1 MSIHEFQMWIVAALS
16 PVTAVDRLMTTAWA
30 WPIMESLHF
39 TGLCLLIGAVGTFD
53 LRLLGFARSVPI
65 AVVHRLI
72 PWGIAGFALNVTTG
86 SLFVMTEPDQYIY
99 NPSFHLKL
107 LFMAIAGVNASLFY
121 VTSFRHA
128 FGPGARLDAPRHA
141 KIIAAVSLT
150 AWLLV
155 IICGRLI
162 TFFRPAPCFEAAQ
175 TLLLT
180 CGP

>member
-1 MSIHEFQMWIVAALS
+1 MGIHELQTWIVTALS
-16 PVTAVDRLMTTAWA
+16 PETAVDRLMTTAWA

-39 TGLCLLIGAVGTFD
+39 TGLCLLIGGVGTFD

-72 PWGIAGFALNVTTG
+72 PFGLAGFAINVITG
-86 SLFVMTEPDQYIY
+86 SMFVMTEPDQYIY

-107 LFMAIAGVNASLFY
+107 LFMGIAGVNASLFY

-128 FGPGARLDAPRHA
+128 FGPGARLEAPRHA

-150 AWLLV
+150 AWMLV

-162 TFFRPAPCFEAAQ
+162 TFFRPGPCFDAA
-175 TLLLT
+175 TSLLLT